1 MSAQTPNDAQ
11 NNTITHIHHKN
22 LAGLK
27 VSRDIPMPWLIGIVA
42 TLFMQAALMYYQLN
56 ALVDAQAKTTAEIK
70 ELRATLNTKDLKDLE
85 HDLKI
90 TDLQRQYAD
99 LQNRTAST
107 EIRLQGLKK

>member
-1 MSAQTPNDAQ
+1 MLLVAFRHRFSIPYDSIVYQHSTDDPEYKEQVNVANPVFS
-11 NNTITHIHHKN
+11 
-22 LAGLK
+22 LAAK
-27 VSRDIPMPWLIGIVA
+27 VFGGGGGVIVP
-42 TLFMQAALMYYQLN
+42 
-56 ALVDAQAKTTAEIK
+56 AEIK

-90 TDLQRQYAD
+90 ADLQRQSAD